1 MISVV
6 NDIDLII
13 STDCIFPQI
22 NKEKIHKSIFNDINC
37 FIQNTL
43 VIYSYKGRYGCSKLI
58 LNIDKSNR
66 IIGFN
71 NEDINLKEK
80 IPDSQ
85 KILELLND

>member
-6 NDIDLII
+6 SDIDLII

-22 NKEKIHKSIFNDINC
+22 NKENIHKSIFNDINC

-58 LNIDKSNR
+58 LNIDNTNR
-66 IIGFN
+66 IMSFY
-71 NEDINLKEK
+71 NEDIGFKDK
-80 IPDSQ
+80 IPDSP
-85 KILELLND
+85 KILELLRN